1 MKFILGFPKLIS
13 RDINDLFSLT
23 EDAKFT
29 PSSLV
34 KLQYVKFNVNI
45 VLFFDNDFFIDQ
57 YSLRIVPIKS
67 SLLLFSISCYIFTKP
82 FF

>member
-34 KLQYVKFNVNI
+34 KLQYVVKYFGQI
-45 VLFFDNDFFIDQ
+45 
-57 YSLRIVPIKS
+57 RGK
-67 SLLLFSISCYIFTKP
+67 
-82 FF
+82 